1 MHVANSVNGIP
12 IRLTSER
19 WQHSNQNYPEMA
31 GRLYDILE
39 TVEQPETVRLGPKG
53 ERIAHRVLEERT
65 RRIIV
70 VYRENGED
78 GFIITA
84 FLTKRTNWLTK
95 RVAIWP

>member
-1 MHVANSVNGIP
+1 MTTTVTARYVKIP
-12 IRLTSER
+12 CPPGDEAARV
-19 WQHSNQNYPEMA
+19 A

-39 TVEQPETVRLGPKG
+39 TVEEPETVRLGPKG
-53 ERIAHRVLEERT
+53 ERIADRVLEERT